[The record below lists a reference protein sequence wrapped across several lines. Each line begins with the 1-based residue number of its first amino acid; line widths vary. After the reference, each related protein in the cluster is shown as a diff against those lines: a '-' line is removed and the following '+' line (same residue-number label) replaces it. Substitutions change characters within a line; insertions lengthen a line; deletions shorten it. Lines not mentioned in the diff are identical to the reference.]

1 MTELSQAPA
10 LVTVQGQIQGL
21 HGNVLEGWAFDPAQP
36 DLRLALE
43 VVIDGASVA
52 LVRADTYQH
61 DPLAGDGFHGFA
73 LQLQPAWLSGAR
85 RIAVRLANE
94 GPWIGEPLE
103 LPNEKPRKAEAQ
115 VPGSQVWYGGGLA
128 VGGWVW
134 DDIIPGRH
142 VEVRARL
149 GDQIVARC
157 LADLHHPALIYRADA
172 DHGYSLE
179 LPWQF
184 GDGERR
190 EVHIEDDQG
199 RPLQGSPI
207 TVCCHADGLGA
218 LVAAHWPEQ
227 ADPAPRDLLIRL
239 ARDYDQRCPRS
250 AGFGH
255 YPQWFAHY
263 QRAPQYP
270 EAVTGSRIA
279 VLLHGDA
286 DETERQ
292 ACLDSLSQQRLP
304 LFTQVVADPA
314 DVSTSLQL
322 LLEEGAE
329 AVLLQPLDSRLLPH
343 ALDQLALALQP
354 KEAGKQAA
362 WAFADSDQDGADG
375 LRSNPWFKPSWD
387 LDLYLGADLFTAG
400 ALFGRDIIQRA
411 VRLLNAAPELPRD
424 HEGVLAALILATEQ
438 DNLGVARVTQVLSH
452 RSANSPAT
460 PAACDAGKPQRLERL
475 TWLVNKLRPG
485 TRLSRQ
491 SKLPGALRTHW
502 PLPERLPKVS
512 LIIPTRDAYKLLHAC
527 MEGLLTQTDYPDLEL
542 IIVDNQTS
550 DPQTLE
556 YFDELKTRG
565 VRILPHPYPFNY
577 ATLNNVGVEFATGEY
592 IGLVNNDIEILHP
605 DWLKEMM
612 SLAVR
617 PDVGAVGAKLL
628 WKNDMVQHAG
638 VVIGINGLAAHTG
651 NNWLRNDP
659 GYLGF
664 NHLARRQ
671 SACTT
676 ACLILRRDLYLQIEG
691 MDEVRHP
698 VAFNDVD
705 MCLRINELGLK
716 ILWTPFAEL
725 IHAESASRGKDS
737 TADKAARS
745 KREQNLLLSRWGRSY
760 RYDPAYHP
768 SLNADW
774 ALGTYAGMS
783 FSSMNGG
790 ALGEGR

>member
-1 MTELSQAPA
+1 MTELSKAPA
-10 LVTVQGQIQGL
+10 LVTVQGQIESL
-21 HGNVLEGWAFDPAQP
+21 HGDVLQGWAFDPAQP
-36 DLRLALE
+36 DLRLALD
-43 VVIDGASVA
+43 VTIDGASVA

-73 LQLQPAWLSGAR
+73 LQLQPGWLNGAR

-94 GPWIGEPLE
+94 GPWVGEALE
-103 LPNEKPRKAEAQ
+103 LPNEKPVKAEAQ
-115 VPGSQVWYGGGLA
+115 VPGSQVWYGGGLV

-134 DDIIPGRH
+134 DDTTPGRH

-149 GDQIVARC
+149 GDQVVARC
-157 LADLHHPALIYRADA
+157 QADLHHPALIYRADA
-172 DHGYSLE
+172 NHGYSLE
-179 LPWQF
+179 LPWHF

-199 RPLQGSPI
+199 RPLLGSPI
-207 TVCCHADGLGA
+207 TVCCHAEGLGA

-227 ADPAPRDLLIRL
+227 ADQAPRDLLIRL

-255 YPQWFAHY
+255 YPEWFAHY

-270 EAVTGSRIA
+270 QHVAKSRIA
-279 VLLHGDA
+279 VLLYGEA
-286 DETERQ
+286 SETERH
-292 ACLDSLSQQRLP
+292 ACLESLNQQRLQP
-304 LFTQVVADPA
+304 FTQAVANPK

-329 AVLLQPLDSRLLPH
+329 AVLLHPVDSRLRPH

-354 KEAGKQAA
+354 GEAGEPAA
-362 WAFADSDQDGADG
+362 WSFADCDQDGMNG
-375 LRSNPWFKPSWD
+375 RRSNPWFKPSWD
-387 LDLYLGADLFTAG
+387 LDLYLGTDLFTAT
-400 ALFGRDIIQRA
+400 ALFGRDVIQHA

-424 HEGVLAALILATEQ
+424 HEGVLAALILSTVQ
-438 DNLGVARVTQVLSH
+438 KDLGVARVTQVLSH

-460 PAACDAGKPQRLERL
+460 PAACDAGKPERLERMS
-475 TWLVNKLRPG
+475 WLVDKLRPG

-491 SKLPGALRTHW
+491 TKLSGALRTHW

-550 DPQTLE
+550 DPQTLD
-556 YFDELKTRG
+556 YFDELKSRG

-577 ATLNNVGVEFATGEY
+577 ATLNNVGAEFATGEY
-592 IGLVNNDIEILHP
+592 IGLINNDIEILHP

-664 NHLARRQ
+664 NHLVRRQ

-676 ACLILRRDLYLQIEG
+676 ACLILRRDLYLQIDG

-705 MCLRINELGLK
+705 MCLRINKLGLK

-725 IHAESASRGKDS
+725 IHAESASRGKDI
-737 TADKAARS
+737 TKDKLQRAL
-745 KREQNLLLSRWGRSY
+745 REQFLLIERWDASRQT
-760 RYDPAYHP
+760 DFFYHP

-774 ALGTYAGMS
+774 AIGPFGGLGMY
-783 FSSMNGG
+783 
-790 ALGEGR
+790 

>member
-10 LVTVQGQIQGL
+10 LVTVQGQIEGL
-21 HGNVLEGWAFDPAQP
+21 HGDVLQGWAFDPAQP
-36 DLRLALE
+36 DLRLALD

-73 LQLQPAWLSGAR
+73 LQLQPVWLSGAR
-85 RIAVRLANE
+85 RIALRLANE
-94 GPWIGEPLE
+94 GPWIGEPLS
-103 LPNEKPRKAEAQ
+103 LPNEKPVKAEAK
-115 VPGSQVWYGGGLA
+115 VPGSQVWYGGGLVVA
-128 VGGWVW
+128 GWVW
-134 DDIIPGRH
+134 DDTIPGRH

-149 GDQIVARC
+149 GDRIVARC
-157 LADLHHPALIYRADA
+157 QANLHHPALIYRADA

-207 TVCCHADGLGA
+207 TICCHAEGLSA

-255 YPQWFAHY
+255 YPEWFAHY
-263 QRAPQYP
+263 QRAPQYLQ
-270 EAVTGSRIA
+270 AMNSAKIA
-279 VLLHGDA
+279 VLLHGEA
-286 DETERQ
+286 SETERQ
-292 ACLDSLSQQRLP
+292 ACLDSLAQQRL
-304 LFTQVVADPA
+304 QSIAQAVADPK

-322 LLEEGAE
+322 LIEEGAE
-329 AVLLQPLDSRLLPH
+329 AVLLQPLDSRLPSH

-354 KEAGKQAA
+354 DDQGQSAA
-362 WAFADSDQDGADG
+362 WAFADCDQDDPAGR
-375 LRSNPWFKPSWD
+375 RSNPWFKPSWD

-400 ALFGRDIIQRA
+400 ALFGRDVIQRA

-424 HEGVLAALILATEQ
+424 HEGVLAALILATVRE
-438 DNLGVARVTQVLSH
+438 NLRVARVSQVLSH

-460 PAACDAGKPQRLERL
+460 PAECDASKTERLERL
-475 TWLVNKLRPG
+475 SWLVDRLRPG

-491 SKLPGALRTHW
+491 PKLPGALRTHW

-550 DPQTLE
+550 DPQTLA
-556 YFDELKTRG
+556 YFDDLKRRG

-592 IGLVNNDIEILHP
+592 IGLINNDIEILHP
-605 DWLKEMM
+605 DWLKEML

-651 NNWLRNDP
+651 NNWMRNDA

-664 NHLARRQ
+664 NHLTRRQ

-676 ACLILRRDLYLQIEG
+676 ACLILRRDLYLQIGG

-725 IHAESASRGKDS
+725 IHAESASRGKDIA
-737 TADKAARS
+737 TEQVARS
-745 KREQNLLLSRWGRSY
+745 RREQCFLLDRWGETY
-760 RYDPAYHP
+760 LHDPCY
-768 SLNADW
+768 SINLNSDW
-774 ALGTYAGMS
+774 ALGTYSGLNA
-783 FSSMNGG
+783 F
-790 ALGEGR
+790 

>member
-10 LVTVQGQIQGL
+10 LVTVQGQIEGL
-21 HGNVLEGWAFDPAQP
+21 HGDVLQGWAFDPAQP
-36 DLRLALE
+36 DLRLALD

-85 RIAVRLANE
+85 RIAIRLANE
-94 GPWIGEPLE
+94 GPWIGEPLV
-103 LPNEKPRKAEAQ
+103 LPNEKPVKAEAK
-115 VPGSQVWYGGGLA
+115 VPGSQVWYGGGLV

-134 DDIIPGRH
+134 DDTTPGRH

-157 LADLHHPALIYRADA
+157 QANLHHPALIYRADA

-179 LPWQF
+179 LPWQY

-199 RPLQGSPI
+199 RALQGSPI
-207 TVCCHADGLGA
+207 TVCCHAEGLGA

-255 YPQWFAHY
+255 YPEWFAHY
-263 QRAPQYP
+263 QRAPQYLQ
-270 EAVTGSRIA
+270 AMNSAKIA
-279 VLLHGDA
+279 VLLHGEA
-286 DETERQ
+286 SETERQ
-292 ACLDSLSQQRLP
+292 ACLDSLAQQRL
-304 LFTQVVADPA
+304 QSIAQAVADPK

-322 LLEEGAE
+322 LIEEGAE
-329 AVLLQPLDSRLLPH
+329 AVLLQPLDSRLPPH

-354 KEAGKQAA
+354 DDQGQSAA
-362 WAFADSDQDGADG
+362 WAFADCDQDDPTGR
-375 LRSNPWFKPSWD
+375 RSNPWFKPGWD
-387 LDLYLGADLFTAG
+387 LDLYLGADFFTAG
-400 ALFGRDIIQRA
+400 ALFGRDVIQRA

-424 HEGVLAALILATEQ
+424 HEGVLAALILATTQE
-438 DNLGVARVTQVLSH
+438 DLRVARVTQVLSH
-452 RSANSPAT
+452 RSASCPVT
-460 PAACDAGKPQRLERL
+460 PAACDARKPERLERL
-475 TWLVNKLRPG
+475 NWLVDRLRPG

-491 SKLPGALRTHW
+491 SKLPGALRAHW

-550 DPQTLE
+550 DPQTLA
-556 YFDELKTRG
+556 YFDDLKRRG

-592 IGLVNNDIEILHP
+592 IGLINNDIEILHP
-605 DWLKEMM
+605 DWLKEML

-651 NNWLRNDP
+651 NNWMRNDA

-664 NHLARRQ
+664 NHLTRRQ

-676 ACLILRRDLYLQIEG
+676 ACLILRRDLYLQIGG

-725 IHAESASRGKDS
+725 IHAESASRGKDIA
-737 TADKAARS
+737 TEQVARS
-745 KREQNLLLSRWGRSY
+745 RREQCFLLDRWGETY
-760 RYDPAYHP
+760 LHDPCY
-768 SLNADW
+768 SINLNSDW
-774 ALGTYAGMS
+774 ALGTYSGLNA
-783 FSSMNGG
+783 F
-790 ALGEGR
+790 

>member
-21 HGNVLEGWAFDPAQP
+21 YGNVLEGWAFDPAQP
-36 DLRLALE
+36 DLRLALD
-43 VVIDGASVA
+43 VFIDGASVA
-52 LVRADTYQH
+52 LVRADTFQH

-73 LQLQPAWLSGAR
+73 VQLQPAWLSGAR

-94 GPWIGEPLE
+94 GSWIGEPLE
-103 LPNEKPRKAEAQ
+103 LPNEKPLKAEAQ

-134 DDIIPGRH
+134 DETTPGRY

-149 GDQIVARC
+149 GNQIVARSR
-157 LADLHHPALIYRADA
+157 ADLHHPVLIHRDDA

-179 LPWQF
+179 LPWQI
-184 GDGERR
+184 GDGKRR
-190 EVHIEDDQG
+190 EVHIEDDRG

-207 TVCCHADGLGA
+207 TVCCHAEGLGA
-218 LVAAHWPEQ
+218 LVGTHWPEE
-227 ADPAPRDLLIRL
+227 ADPAARDLLIRL
-239 ARDYDQRCPRS
+239 AKEYDQRYPRS

-255 YPQWFAHY
+255 YPEWFSHY

-270 EAVTGSRIA
+270 QAVANARIA
-279 VLLHGDA
+279 VLLYGEVTD
-286 DETERQ
+286 TERQ
-292 ACLDSLSQQRLP
+292 ACLDSLIKQRLRP
-304 LFTQVVADPA
+304 ITQAFADSC

-322 LLEEGAE
+322 LVEEGIE

-343 ALDQLALALQP
+343 ALDQLTLALQP
-354 KEAGKQAA
+354 DGAGRRVA
-362 WAFADSDQDGADG
+362 WAFGDCDQDGAEG
-375 LRSNPWFKPSWD
+375 QRSNPWFKPSWD

-400 ALFGRDIIQRA
+400 ALFGRDVIQLA

-424 HEGVLAALILATEQ
+424 HEGVLAALILATVQ
-438 DNLGVARVTQVLSH
+438 DNLDVARVTQVLSH
-452 RSANSPAT
+452 RSARSPAT
-460 PAACDAGKPQRLERL
+460 PSGCDARKPERLDRL
-475 TWLVNKLRPG
+475 TWLVDKLRPG

-527 MEGLLTQTDYPDLEL
+527 MEGLLTQTDYPNLEL

-550 DPQTLE
+550 DPKTLD
-556 YFDELKTRG
+556 YFDELKSRG
-565 VRILPHPYPFNY
+565 VRILPYPYPFNY

-592 IGLVNNDIEILHP
+592 IGLINNDIEILHP

-651 NNWLRNDP
+651 NNWMRNDP

-664 NHLARRQ
+664 NHLVRRQ

-676 ACLILRRDLYLQIEG
+676 ACLIMQRDLYVRIDG
-691 MDEVRHP
+691 MDEIRHP

-705 MCLRINELGLK
+705 MCLRINKLGLK
-716 ILWTPFAEL
+716 ILWTPFSEL
-725 IHAESASRGKDS
+725 IHAESASRGKDTS
-737 TADKAARS
+737 IEKHMRS
-745 KREQNLLLSRWGRSY
+745 VREQELLREAWPTECSEDLFYSK
-760 RYDPAYHP
+760 

-774 ALGTYAGMS
+774 ALGTYSGLK
-783 FSSMNGG
+783 F
-790 ALGEGR
+790 

>member
-1 MTELSQAPA
+1 MTELSQASA
-10 LVTVQGQIQGL
+10 LAMVQGCIEGL
-21 HGNVLEGWAFDPAQP
+21 YGDVLQGWAFKPALP

-85 RIAVRLANE
+85 RIAIRVANE

-103 LPNEKPRKAEAQ
+103 LPSEKPAKADAK
-115 VPGSQVWYGGGLA
+115 VPGSQVWYGGGLV
-128 VGGWVW
+128 VGGWIW
-134 DDIIPGRH
+134 DETSPGRH

-157 LADLHHPALIYRADA
+157 QASLHHPALIYRADA

-207 TVCCHADGLGA
+207 IVCCHAEGLGA

-255 YPQWFAHY
+255 YPEWFAHY
-263 QRAPQYP
+263 QRSPQYP
-270 EAVTGSRIA
+270 QIVAKTKIA
-279 VLLHGDA
+279 ILLHGEA
-286 DETERQ
+286 SETERQ
-292 ACLDSLSQQRLP
+292 ACLDSLALQRLQP
-304 LFTQVVADPA
+304 IAQAIADPQ

-343 ALDQLALALQP
+343 ALDQLTLALQP
-354 KEAGKQAA
+354 DDEGRPAA
-362 WAFADSDQDGADG
+362 WVFADCDQDGPDG
-375 LRSNPWFKPSWD
+375 QRSNPWFKPSWD
-387 LDLYLGADLFTAG
+387 LDLYLGADLFTAS
-400 ALFGRDIIQRA
+400 ALFGREVIQRA
-411 VRLLNAAPELPRD
+411 VRLLDESAELPRD
-424 HEGVLAALILATEQ
+424 HEGVLAALVLATEQ
-438 DNLGVARVTQVLSH
+438 NNLRVARISQVLSH
-452 RSANSPAT
+452 RSARSPAN
-460 PAACDAGKPQRLERL
+460 PADCDASKPARLARM
-475 TWLVNKLRPG
+475 TWLADKLRPG
-485 TRLSRQ
+485 SHLSRQ
-491 SKLPGALRTHW
+491 AKLPGALRTHW
-502 PLPERLPKVS
+502 ALPEHLPKVS
-512 LIIPTRDAYKLLHAC
+512 LIVPTRDAYKLLHAC

-542 IIVDNQTS
+542 IIVDNQTT
-550 DPQTLE
+550 DPQTLQ
-556 YFDELKTRG
+556 YFDELKERG
-565 VRILPHPYPFNY
+565 VRILAHPYPFNY
-577 ATLNNVGVEFATGEY
+577 ATLNNVGVEFATGQY
-592 IGLVNNDIEILHP
+592 IGFINNDIEILHR

-612 SLAVR
+612 SLAMR

-628 WKNDMVQHAG
+628 WKNEMVQHAG

-651 NNWLRNDP
+651 NNWMRNDP

-664 NHLARRQ
+664 NHLVRRQ

-676 ACLILRRDLYLQIEG
+676 ACLILRRDLYLQIDG
-691 MDEVRHP
+691 MDEVHHP
-698 VAFNDVD
+698 IAFNDVD

-737 TADKAARS
+737 TLDKASRS
-745 KREQNLLLSRWGRSY
+745 KREQQLLLSRWGVKHRFDFCYS
-760 RYDPAYHP
+760 P
-768 SLNADW
+768 SLNGDW
-774 ALGTYAGMS
+774 ALGTYSGISTGCPRHDAS
-783 FSSMNGG
+783 
-790 ALGEGR
+790 

>member
-21 HGNVLEGWAFDPAQP
+21 YGDVLEGWAFDPAQP
-36 DLRLALE
+36 DLRLALD
-43 VVIDGASVA
+43 VLIDGASVA
-52 LVRADTYQH
+52 LVRADTYQQ
-61 DPLAGDGFHGFA
+61 DPLSGDGFHGFA
-73 LQLQPAWLSGAR
+73 LQLQPAWLNGAR
-85 RIAVRLANE
+85 RIAIRLAND

-103 LPNEKPRKAEAQ
+103 LPNEKPVKAEAQ

-134 DDIIPGRH
+134 DESTPGRH

-157 LADLHHPALIYRADA
+157 DANLHHHALIYRADA

-199 RPLQGSPI
+199 RPLHGSPI
-207 TVCCHADGLGA
+207 IVCCHAEGLGA
-218 LVAAHWPEQ
+218 LVAAHWPAQ
-227 ADPAPRDLLIRL
+227 ADPAPRDLIIRL

-255 YPQWFAHY
+255 YPEWFAHY
-263 QRAPQYP
+263 QRAPHYP
-270 EAVTGSRIA
+270 QAVANARIA
-279 VLLHGDA
+279 VLLYGEA
-286 DETERQ
+286 GEAERQ
-292 ACLDSLSQQRLP
+292 ACLDSLGQQRLRP
-304 LFTQVVADPA
+304 FTQAIANPG

-322 LLEEGAE
+322 LVEEGAE
-329 AVLLQPLDSRLLPH
+329 AVLLQRLDSRLLPH

-354 KEAGKQAA
+354 DDAGKVAA
-362 WAFADSDQDGADG
+362 WAFADCDQDGPDG
-375 LRSNPWFKPSWD
+375 QRSNPWFKPSWD
-387 LDLYLGADLFTAG
+387 LDLYLGVDLFTEG
-400 ALFGRDIIQRA
+400 ALFGRDVIQRA
-411 VRLLNAAPELPRD
+411 VQLLNAAPDLPCD

-452 RSANSPAT
+452 RSVHSPAT

-475 TWLVNKLRPG
+475 TWLVEKLHPG

-491 SKLPGALRTHW
+491 PKLPGALRTHW
-502 PLPERLPKVS
+502 PLPEQLPKVS

-527 MEGLLTQTDYPDLEL
+527 MEGLLTQTNYPDLEL

-550 DPQTLE
+550 DPQTLA
-556 YFDELKTRG
+556 YFDELKDRG

-577 ATLNNVGVEFATGEY
+577 ATLNNIGAEFATGEY
-592 IGLVNNDIEILHP
+592 LGLINNDIEILHS

-664 NHLARRQ
+664 NHLTRRQ

-676 ACLILRRDLYLQIEG
+676 ACLILRRDLYLQISG
-691 MDEVRHP
+691 MDEIRHP

-725 IHAESASRGKDS
+725 IHAESASRGKDNS
-737 TADKAARS
+737 SDKASRAA
-745 KREQNLLLSRWGRSY
+745 REQNLLLARWGSKY
-760 RYDPAYHP
+760 RFDPFYSP
-768 SLNADW
+768 NLNHDW
-774 ALGTYAGMS
+774 ALGS
-783 FSSMNGG
+783 FSAIKIN
-790 ALGEGR
+790 

>member
-10 LVTVQGQIQGL
+10 LVTVQGQIEGL
-21 HGNVLEGWAFDPAQP
+21 YGDVLQGWAFDPAQP
-36 DLRLALE
+36 DLRLALD

-85 RIAVRLANE
+85 RIALRLANE
-94 GPWIGEPLE
+94 GPWIGEPVS
-103 LPNEKPRKAEAQ
+103 LPNEKPVKAEAK
-115 VPGSQVWYGGGLA
+115 VPGSQVWYGGGLVVA
-128 VGGWVW
+128 GWVW
-134 DDIIPGRH
+134 DDTIPGRH

-157 LADLHHPALIYRADA
+157 QANLHHPALIYRADA

-207 TVCCHADGLGA
+207 TVCCHAEGLSA

-255 YPQWFAHY
+255 YPEWFAHY
-263 QRAPQYP
+263 QRAPQYLQ
-270 EAVTGSRIA
+270 AMNSAKIA
-279 VLLHGDA
+279 VLLHGEA
-286 DETERQ
+286 SETERQ
-292 ACLDSLSQQRLP
+292 ACLDSLAQQRL
-304 LFTQVVADPA
+304 QSIAQAVADPK

-322 LLEEGAE
+322 LIEEGAE
-329 AVLLQPLDSRLLPH
+329 AVLLQPLDSRLPSH

-354 KEAGKQAA
+354 DDQGQSAA
-362 WAFADSDQDGADG
+362 WAFADCDQDDPAGR
-375 LRSNPWFKPSWD
+375 RSNPWFKPSWD

-400 ALFGRDIIQRA
+400 ALFGRDVIQRA

-424 HEGVLAALILATEQ
+424 HEGVLAALILATVRE
-438 DNLGVARVTQVLSH
+438 NLRVARVSQVLSH

-460 PAACDAGKPQRLERL
+460 PAECDARKTERLERL
-475 TWLVNKLRPG
+475 SWLVDRLRPG

-491 SKLPGALRTHW
+491 PKLPGALRTHW

-550 DPQTLE
+550 DPQTLA
-556 YFDELKTRG
+556 YFDDLKRRG

-592 IGLVNNDIEILHP
+592 IGLINNDIEILHP
-605 DWLKEMM
+605 DWLKEML

-651 NNWLRNDP
+651 NNWMRNDA

-664 NHLARRQ
+664 NHLTRRQ

-676 ACLILRRDLYLQIEG
+676 ACLILRRDLYLQIGG

-725 IHAESASRGKDS
+725 IHAESASRGKDIA
-737 TADKAARS
+737 TEQVARS
-745 KREQNLLLSRWGRSY
+745 RREQCFLLDRWGETY
-760 RYDPAYHP
+760 LHDPCY
-768 SLNADW
+768 SINLNSDW
-774 ALGTYAGMS
+774 ALGTYSGLNA
-783 FSSMNGG
+783 F
-790 ALGEGR
+790 